1 MPFEEPSGLMTTSDL
16 VSHLR
21 MSRITIWRK
30 RREGDFPQ
38 PCQTGHSGPRWSRQD
53 IEDWLDSLPRVDPVA
68 AASRNRSGGQAEARR

>member
-1 MPFEEPSGLMTTSDL
+1 MQSEEPSGLMTTADL
-16 VSHLR
+16 VTHLR

-53 IEDWLDSLPRVDPVA
+53 IDYWLDNLPRFDPI
-68 AASRNRSGGQAEARR
+68 AASSRDRSSSRPGPHQ

>member
-1 MPFEEPSGLMTTSDL
+1 MQYEEPSGLMTTADL
-16 VSHLR
+16 VTHLR

-53 IEDWLDSLPRVDPVA
+53 IDDWLDNLPRFDPLA
-68 AASRNRSGGQAEARR
+68 AASRDRCGQRPGAQQ

>member
-1 MPFEEPSGLMTTSDL
+1 MPFEEPSGLMTTADL

-53 IEDWLDSLPRVDPVA
+53 IKDWLDSLPRVDPIAVP
-68 AASRNRSGGQAEARR
+68 SRNRSVGQTGARQ